1 MAVVLSESMEKLAV
15 DAFLATSSRFVPRPG
30 CSCLCWCSCCSRKGK
45 DAPDLGTSMVT
56 QHDTRWLGC
65 VCVKHAEHCDDTS
78 DSNIFVC
85 MEFDISVLWHS
96 WYVIYCDSMSAFFKK
111 LVTGTFSISKQLKL
125 MTRLANLGS
134 TYLWYLW
141 LPRPYSSVV
150 EQCYDLVDGPRPLGD
165 FDARMEIRSVR
176 GLQNDD
182 KTDMCF
188 RYFITCD
195 Q

>member
-1 MAVVLSESMEKLAV
+1 MRFLPPLPGSFLDLAARACADAVA
-15 DAFLATSSRFVPRPG
+15 AA
-30 CSCLCWCSCCSRKGK
+30 GK
-45 DAPDLGTSMVT
+45 VKMLRTWGQVWSPSITLVDLG
-56 QHDTRWLGC
+56 

-85 MEFDISVLWHS
+85 MEFGISVLWHL
-96 WYVIYCDSMSAFFKK
+96 WCVIYCDSMSAFFKK

-125 MTRLANLGS
+125 MTRLAPSSS

-188 RYFITCD
+188 RYFITSN